1 MGVLVSREDL
11 LAAFEWVSAGD
22 AAAVDCNAYV
32 SRLTGTVHWVGEGID
47 EEPPEDIE
55 DGSVYV
61 AVPHKSELDL
71 GRSLALRY
79 VEAQLPQSYET
90 VHEFFRKR
98 GAYSRFKSLLER
110 AGHLEAWHSYEQN
123 AVEEALREW
132 CKENGFAL
140 GHVPAATDG

>member
-1 MGVLVSREDL
+1 MSVRVSLEDL
-11 LAAFEWVSAGD
+11 LEAFEWVSAGD
-22 AAAVDCNAYV
+22 AAAIDCNAYV
-32 SRLTGTVHWVGEGID
+32 SKLTGTVHWVGEGVD

-79 VEAQLPQSYET
+79 VEAQLPQSSET
-90 VHEFFRKR
+90 VHEYFRKR
-98 GAYSRFKSLLER
+98 GAYSRFKALLER

-123 AVEEALREW
+123 AVENALRQW
-132 CKENGFAL
+132 CEENSLSLA
-140 GHVPAATDG
+140 HVSGAADG